1 MSSLS
6 ASYTPLPVTAQ
17 ETRDWLPEFL
27 ASQDQPL
34 IDGYNTWCV
43 ARLARAQGIKV
54 ALSGLGGDELFGGY
68 PSVLGPVTTTL
79 RQLSNGH
86 QGRRQRLA
94 DWLQL
99 PPSAAAAHRC
109 FRGLFAP
116 TEISS
121 LLLHWGLAGGFHLS
135 A

>member
-1 MSSLS
+1 M
-6 ASYTPLPVTAQ
+6 
-17 ETRDWLPEFL
+17 
-27 ASQDQPL
+27 
-34 IDGYNTWCV
+34 V
-43 ARLARAQGIKV
+43 ARVPCQPGSAFDRWLQHLARAQGINV
-54 ALSGLGGDELFGGY
+54 ALSGLGGDELFGGSRSVRQV
-68 PSVLGPVTTTL
+68 PRLHRWRLSVLGPVTTTL
-79 RQLSNGH
+79 RQLPNGH